1 MGTPEHPSPVG
12 WFRRPGYF
20 AGPVPAFEHA
30 CVADVMRPGLIT
42 CQPDTK
48 LRGVAQAMAANHVHS
63 VVVLDIGKETT
74 WRVVKD
80 LDLID
85 LCAEG
90 AGDRTAA
97 DAATDPVTIGVNEP
111 VGSAARM
118 MAEYATS
125 HLLAIDADGSPVGVV
140 SSLDIAAA
148 LAWGVGERQRD
159 EPE

>member
-1 MGTPEHPSPVG
+1 MSEQQPSPVG

-20 AGPVPAFEHA
+20 AGHVPAFEHA
-30 CVADVMRPGLIT
+30 RVSDVMRPGLIT

-85 LCAEG
+85 LCVEG
-90 AGDRTAA
+90 AGDKTAA
-97 DAATDPVTIGVNEP
+97 DAASDPVTIGVDES
-111 VGSAARM
+111 VTAAAER
-118 MAEYATS
+118 MAEHGTS
-125 HLLAIDADGSPVGVV
+125 HLLAVDDDGSPVGVV

-148 LAWGVGERQRD
+148 LAWGVGERQS
-159 EPE
+159 EPGE